1 MIDRSYIMIAHKN
14 FNEFTRVQIPA
25 MAHLTR
31 LGYDYLSL
39 KNLDIDED
47 TGIITDI
54 FKTQFTRFNP
64 EADFENELKNIKS
77 ELDQEDLGRSFYK
90 RLINGENKL
99 IDFIHPN
106 RNIWQIAAE
115 VEHERDDEKFRPD
128 ITIFINGLPLAFIE
142 VKQPNVIR
150 DGFTGIKSESKRTIT
165 RLQKKAFRRFNNI
178 TQLMIFSDNMPYDS
192 TSDQLQGA
200 YYTTSSLNTLM
211 FNSFKE
217 QEASIFNVAP
227 LEDTKVDYILKD
239 LNKQV
244 LKNNREFH
252 TNLESTTPT
261 NKILSSLLTKERI
274 LFFLQYGLV
283 YVNDVDKHTGALDI
297 KKHVM
302 RYPQFFATKAIE
314 KKLKDGVKKGVIWH
328 TQGSGK
334 TALAYHNIRY
344 LKDVYQK
351 SNIIPHFYFVVDR
364 LSLAV
369 QATEEFVNRGLT
381 VKKISSSANLN
392 QPFTE
397 DVAVVNIQKFK
408 NETDFINRSGYNLR
422 EQNIYFI
429 DEAHRSYNPKGSYLA
444 NLYNADKDSI
454 KIALTGTPLI
464 APQKL
469 DSKGEE
475 VLENADLKTTR
486 NIFGEYIH
494 KYYYNDS
501 IADGFT
507 LRLIREDIE
516 TQYKEE
522 LKKELK
528 ELRVKHGTL
537 NEKEIYAHPK
547 FVKPMLFYILSD
559 LKRFRIA
566 QGDKS
571 VGAMVVAHSSEQAK
585 ELFKQFNEKYSAKYE
600 YKAGLV
606 LYDQE
611 ENSDKVKAFKSGKI
625 DLLFVYSMLLTGFDA
640 PRLKKL
646 YLGRKVKA
654 HNLLQ
659 TLTRVNRPYKKYK
672 KGYVVDFADISQEFD
687 KTNQAYLE
695 ELTREYDTGIT
706 GEEAKNIFGSLFV
719 PADEINQRLIMAEE
733 VLIDYPTDNLEVF
746 SQTISDISDRKTLNE
761 LRLALTSIKENFQLA
776 RLLGHNEILKRID
789 LSLISKMLTMLIQ
802 RVSTLHQL
810 ENADDT
816 SGEELLNLVMDD
828 ADFIFVKISES
839 ELQLAANDLQETK
852 KKVAR
857 NLQYNWDKDDPN
869 YISLLEEFKRVMLKQ
884 NASEWNDIKFIKTTN
899 GEYEKLLRQIKE
911 LNRQNKQLA
920 DNFSGDRKYARVAK
934 RLQLTKP
941 SDDIGLYTVLKGA
954 KQGIDE
960 VIINNKN
967 ILDNDNYF
975 EGKTKQIIGETWRN
989 LNSKTNVSPQIL
1001 MKISTLTVKEY
1012 INEFEGAL

>member
-1 MIDRSYIMIAHKN
+1 MIAHKN

-31 LGYDYLSL
+31 LGYSYLSL
-39 KNLDIDED
+39 RDLDIDED
-47 TGIITDI
+47 TGIITDV
-54 FKTQFTRFNP
+54 FKAQFTRFNP
-64 EADFENELKNIKS
+64 EADFENEFKNIRS
-77 ELDQEDLGRSFYK
+77 ELDQDDLGRSFYN
-90 RLINGENKL
+90 RIINGENRI
-99 IDFIHPN
+99 IDFLNPN
-106 RNIWQIAAE
+106 RNVWQIAAE

-128 ITIFINGLPLAFIE
+128 ITVFINGLPLAFVE

-150 DGFTGIKSESKRTIT
+150 DGFTGIKSESKRTVT

-227 LEDTKVDYILKD
+227 LEDAKVDYMLKD

-244 LKNNREFH
+244 LKNNQEFQ
-252 TNLESTTPT
+252 TNLESITPT

-283 YVNDVDKHTGALDI
+283 YVDDVDKHTGALDI
-297 KKHVM
+297 KKHIM

-314 KKLKDGVKKGVIWH
+314 NKLEEGVKKGVIWH

-351 SNIIPHFYFVVDR
+351 RNIIPHFYFVVDR
-364 LSLAV
+364 LDLAV

-381 VKKISSSANLN
+381 VKKISSPRELS
-392 QPFTE
+392 QPFTD

-408 NETDFINRSGYNLR
+408 NETDFTNRSGYKLR

-429 DEAHRSYNPKGSYLA
+429 DEAHRSYNPRGSYLA
-444 NLYNADKDSI
+444 NLYNADTDSI

-469 DSKGEE
+469 DSTGEE

-516 TQYKEE
+516 TQYKAE
-522 LKKELK
+522 LQKEIKDLKVKQGLFDEKK
-528 ELRVKHGTL
+528 
-537 NEKEIYAHPK
+537 IYAHTN
-547 FVKPMLFYILSD
+547 FVKPMLDYILSD
-559 LKRFRIA
+559 LKRFRVA
-566 QGDKS
+566 QGDDS

-585 ELFKQFNEKYSAKYE
+585 ELFKQFNEKYSVAYN

-611 ENSDKVKAFKSGKI
+611 ENPEKVKAFKSGNV

-640 PRLKKL
+640 PRLKKI
-646 YLGRKVKA
+646 YLGRKVKS

-659 TLTRVNRPYKKYK
+659 TLTRVNRPYKEYR
-672 KGYVVDFADISQEFD
+672 KGYVVDFADISKEFD

-706 GEEAKNIFGSLFV
+706 GEDAKNVFGSLFV
-719 PADEINQRLIMAEE
+719 SADEINKKLDTAEKI
-733 VLIDYPTDNLEVF
+733 LIDYPTDNLEVF
-746 SQTISDISDRKTLNE
+746 SQTISDINDRKTLNE
-761 LRLALTSIKENFQLA
+761 LRLALTSVKDNFQLA

-789 LSLISKMLTMLIQ
+789 LSLISKMLIMLIQ
-802 RVSTLHQL
+802 RISTLYQL

-816 SGEELLNLVMDD
+816 SGEELLNLVMDG
-828 ADFIFVKISES
+828 ADFIFVKIGES

-852 KKVAR
+852 KKVAS
-857 NLQYNWDKDDPN
+857 NLQYNWDKKDPK
-869 YISLLEEFKRVMLKQ
+869 YISLLDEFKRIMLKQ
-884 NASEWNDIKFIKTTN
+884 NASEDNDIQFIKKTN
-899 GEYEKLLRQIKE
+899 DEYNNILRQIIK
-911 LNRQNKQLA
+911 LNRKNKQLA

-934 RLQLTKP
+934 RLHLTKP
-941 SDDIGLYTVLKGA
+941 SDNIGLYNVLKGA
-954 KQGIDE
+954 KEGMDT

-975 EGKTKQIIGETWRN
+975 AVKTKEIVGETWRN
-989 LNSKTNVSPQIL
+989 LNNKTNVSPQIL
-1001 MKISTLTVKEY
+1001 VKISNLTTKEY
-1012 INEFEGAL
+1012 INEFEGVL

>member
-1 MIDRSYIMIAHKN
+1 MTANKKFH
-14 FNEFTRVQIPA
+14 ELTRVQIPA

-31 LGYDYLSL
+31 LSYEYLSL
-39 KNLDIDED
+39 KNLNIDED
-47 TGIITDI
+47 TGIITDV
-54 FKTQFTRFNP
+54 FKSQFTRFNP
-64 EADFENELKNIKS
+64 EADFENEFKNIKS
-77 ELDQEDLGRSFYK
+77 ELDQDDLGRSFYE
-90 RLINGENKL
+90 RLTNGEHKL
-99 IDFIHPN
+99 IDFIQPN
-106 RNIWQIAAE
+106 KNVWQIAAE

-128 ITIFINGLPLAFIE
+128 ITIFINGLPLVFVE

-150 DGFTGIKSESKRTIT
+150 DGLTGIKSESKRTIT
-165 RLQKKAFRRFNNI
+165 RLKKKAFRRFNNI

-192 TSDQLQGA
+192 TLGQLQGA
-200 YYTTSSLNTLM
+200 YYTTPNLSNLM

-217 QEASIFNVAP
+217 QEASVFNVTP
-227 LEDTKVDYILKD
+227 LDDIKVDCILKD
-239 LNKQV
+239 LNKQI
-244 LKNNREFH
+244 LKNSREFQ

-274 LFFLQYGLV
+274 LFFIQYGLV
-283 YVNDVDKHTGALDI
+283 YVNEFDKSNGSLDI
-297 KKHVM
+297 QKHVM

-314 KKLKDGVKKGVIWH
+314 NKLEEGIKKGVIWH

-351 SNIIPHFYFVVDR
+351 KDIIPHFYFVVDR
-364 LSLAV
+364 LDLAD
-369 QATEEFVNRGLT
+369 QAAEEFMKRGLT
-381 VKKISSSANLN
+381 VKKISSSYELS
-392 QPFTE
+392 QPFTH

-408 NETDFINRSGYNLR
+408 NETSFINKSGYELR

-464 APQKL
+464 APKKF
-469 DSKGEE
+469 DSSGEE

-516 TQYKEE
+516 TQYKAE
-522 LKKELK
+522 LHSKLQEIQVQQGALNKKM
-528 ELRVKHGTL
+528 
-537 NEKEIYAHPK
+537 IYAHPK
-547 FVKPMLFYILSD
+547 FVDPMLKYILTD

-566 QGDKS
+566 QGDES
-571 VGAMVVAHSSEQAK
+571 IGAMIVASSSEQAK
-585 ELFKQFNEKYSAKYE
+585 ELFKQFNEKYAATYGYTAE
-600 YKAGLV
+600 LV
-606 LYDQE
+606 LHDQE
-611 ENSDKVKAFKSGKI
+611 ENKRKVKTFKSGSV
-625 DLLFVYSMLLTGFDA
+625 DFLFVYSMLLTGFNA

-646 YLGRKVKA
+646 YLGRKIKA

-659 TLTRVNRPYKKYK
+659 TLTRVNRPYRDYK
-672 KGYVVDFADISQEFD
+672 QGYVVDFADISHEFD

-706 GEEAKNIFGSLFV
+706 GEDAKNIFGSLFV
-719 PADEINQRLIMAEE
+719 STDEINQKLDEADS

-746 SQTISDISDRKTLNE
+746 SQTISDITDRKTLNE
-761 LRLALTSIKENFQLA
+761 LRMALITIKDNFQLA
-776 RLLGHNEILKRID
+776 RLLGHNEILQRID
-789 LSLISKMLTMLIQ
+789 LTLVSKMLTMLIQ
-802 RVSTLHQL
+802 RISTLNQL

-828 ADFIFVKISES
+828 ADFIFVKTGEA

-852 KKVAR
+852 KKVASG
-857 NLQYNWDKDDPN
+857 LKENWDKKDPE
-869 YISLLEEFKRVMLKQ
+869 YISLLEEFKRIMMKQ
-884 NASEWNDIKFIKTTN
+884 NMSENNDWQFIKTMDE
-899 GEYEKLLRQIKE
+899 EYKKILRQIGE
-911 LNRQNKQLA
+911 LNRKNRQLA
-920 DNFSGDRKYARVAK
+920 ANFSGDHKYARVAK
-934 RLQLTKP
+934 RLNLRKP
-941 SDDIGLYTVLKGA
+941 SDNIGLYNVLKGA
-954 KQGIDE
+954 KEGIDK
-960 VIINNKN
+960 VIVNNEN
-967 ILDNDNYF
+967 ILDNDKFF
-975 EGKTKQIIGETWRN
+975 ESKTKEIVGETWRN
-989 LNSKTNVSPQIL
+989 LNGKINVSPQIL
-1001 MKISTLTVKEY
+1001 VKISSLATKEY